1 MARGFR
7 WLAVACLCLAAACST
22 QYRNHGYVPRDQ
34 DLARID
40 IGDSREE
47 VATVI
52 GRPSAT
58 GLLEDDGWFYVRSR
72 YREYAWRA
80 PVEIDREV
88 VVVTFRGDS
97 VANIER
103 YGLRDGRVVP
113 ISRRVTEGETAGVP
127 FLRQIFGNL
136 GNFNPAGLF
145 DGNEQ

>member
-7 WLAVACLCLAAACST
+7 WLAVACLCLTAACST
-22 QYRNHGYVPRDQ
+22 QYRNHGYVPPDEN
-34 DLARID
+34 LARID
-40 IGDSREE
+40 VGDSREE

-88 VVVTFRGDS
+88 VAVTFRGDS

-113 ISRRVTEGETAGVP
+113 LSRRVTEGETAGIP
-127 FLRQIFGNL
+127 FLRQLFGNL